1 MKKVCYFL
9 KKNIKMFKKLK
20 KCRYPDD
27 KKLLKLT
34 NLAQS
39 NIQQFNENSENI
51 VPIKSDY
58 VEKREIGRSAF
69 GPLSLCTL
77 KLQTCNF

>member
-20 KCRYPDD
+20 KWRYPDD

-77 KLQTCNF
+77 KLQTWNF